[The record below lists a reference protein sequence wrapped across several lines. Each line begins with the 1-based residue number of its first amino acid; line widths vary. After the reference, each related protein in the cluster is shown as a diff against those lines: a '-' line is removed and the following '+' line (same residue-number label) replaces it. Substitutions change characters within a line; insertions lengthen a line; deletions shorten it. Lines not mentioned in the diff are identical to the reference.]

1 MPVTTFEDDSDC
13 YQKRGKRRD
22 VPGTL
27 TTPFMSTSNSLY
39 TTQVHPIPVIRPQ
52 IA

>member
-27 TTPFMSTSNSLY
+27 TTLVRLSCQ
-39 TTQVHPIPVIRPQ
+39 QVTVYI
-52 IA
+52 

>member
-1 MPVTTFEDDSDC
+1 MHVATFDDDSDC

-27 TTPFMSTSNSLY
+27 KLIWMKNDFFSLSS
-39 TTQVHPIPVIRPQ
+39 VDSE
-52 IA
+52 